1 MGLCKGEKKLNF
13 LDNLKNIN
21 TVKQILSILGIDKP
35 IFYTIL
41 SVFWAS
47 IAGILS
53 IVFIIDFLSLSDQG
67 YWYTFLSLGA
77 LATFAELGFTTII
90 TQFISHEY
98 AYLQMENGKLSGDIN
113 RIYSTISLVKFSFK
127 FYFIITTLAFIILS
141 FVGVVFLTTTT
152 NNVYLLFAWVFYSF
166 TGAFMLLVSLFGAV
180 LRGLNKVAIAQKIIL
195 IASVAS
201 NIAIWAALYYGFNLW
216 ALGLGGIINIIFSL
230 YLFFLAE
237 TSLWSQIFRSKIKK
251 QDHWFKETLPLQW
264 RYAISWASGY
274 FIFQFIV
281 PVALIYAGA
290 DVAGKL
296 GLSLVIARAVQTL
309 ANSWGSTKIPQL
321 NIFVEQKKRDNL
333 DILLKTIQKQSL
345 LVFLAGSIILI
356 LILIYIFPRIG
367 WDTRVLPTYE
377 IAIILIAEGGNLVVF
392 NWAYYLRSHKEEP
405 YMRLSAVSALGIG
418 ITVWASFFLFAS
430 SLIALISYCVV
441 VLIMLIPAWRIFV
454 KKSKEYNKTWN

>member
-1 MGLCKGEKKLNF
+1 
-13 LDNLKNIN
+13 
-21 TVKQILSILGIDKP
+21 
-35 IFYTIL
+35 
-41 SVFWAS
+41 
-47 IAGILS
+47 
-53 IVFIIDFLSLSDQG
+53 
-67 YWYTFLSLGA
+67 
-77 LATFAELGFTTII
+77 
-90 TQFISHEY
+90 
-98 AYLQMENGKLSGDIN
+98 
-113 RIYSTISLVKFSFK
+113 
-127 FYFIITTLAFIILS
+127 
-141 FVGVVFLTTTT
+141 
-152 NNVYLLFAWVFYSF
+152 
-166 TGAFMLLVSLFGAV
+166 MLLVSLFGAV